1 MSGPENNKLPDA
13 RPALA
18 YIDDD
23 AVRRPRSLNQRLS
36 SIQPGRECASE
47 YQRTVLEILNYLFN
61 PTLSTGNR
69 KFGL

>member
-23 AVRRPRSLNQRLS
+23 TVRRPRSLNKDYRVFSQGENVPQNTSALS
-36 SIQPGRECASE
+36 SKS
-47 YQRTVLEILNYLFN
+47 
-61 PTLSTGNR
+61 
-69 KFGL
+69 